1 MTKRLLFVCGLSLLL
16 LLWAAA
22 RAGAQ
27 TVAAGPY
34 YATPSWDQKLTCS
47 APANCPRFVVLS
59 NWNNEAVLD
68 RETGLV
74 WQKQPT
80 DQKRIWNVAFQVCIG
95 AQTGGR
101 KGWRL
106 PSIHE
111 LQSLIDPN
119 VFDENGDVV
128 SLPLGHPFVGIT
140 AGLGEWYWTN
150 TSVASDPSFAY
161 RVGMAEGMS
170 LANSLKVA
178 PGLPRRFW
186 CVRGGGPID
195 AQ

>member
-1 MTKRLLFVCGLSLLL
+1 M
-16 LLWAAA
+16 
-22 RAGAQ
+22 
-27 TVAAGPY
+27 
-34 YATPSWDQKLTCS
+34 
-47 APANCPRFVVLS
+47 
-59 NWNNEAVLD
+59 
-68 RETGLV
+68 
-74 WQKQPT
+74 
-80 DQKRIWNVAFQVCIG
+80 CIG
-95 AQTGGR
+95 ATTGGR

-140 AGLGEWYWTN
+140 AGLFEWYWTN
-150 TSVASDPSFAY
+150 TSVASDPTFAY
-161 RVGMAEGMS
+161 RVGMASGMGIAS
-170 LANSLKVA
+170 SLKVS
-178 PGLPRRFW
+178 PGLPRRIW